1 MLCAFLCRS
10 SQILKLI
17 ALKLGLLYIPVFRDS
32 SFSMKELIVP
42 KNAFGT
48 PVCPGFLFLVTV
60 N

>member
-1 MLCAFLCRS
+1 
-10 SQILKLI
+10 
-17 ALKLGLLYIPVFRDS
+17 
-32 SFSMKELIVP
+32 MKELIVP